1 MKSISPE
8 EKAKRK
14 KAAEEYRASWVAKNV
29 KNEDT
34 NEDVNL
40 EEDFLDEDSGA
51 NVQVAHQAV
60 MKSAEEIAAIRK
72 NRGTK
77 EEYGKALV
85 AHSNATEHLSNMVK
99 AHAADFMSKNS
110 AKNEDLEEGTT
121 PKTINQIYYVSSSSP
136 TVTRVSTALRA
147 LGVKFTTRD
156 VISNFHGIE
165 FEVERPTG
173 KGSGKKID
181 QIYRILDA

>member
-1 MKSISPE
+1 MSAISSLPQGLLAAASRILNGETTPEMKGEILVEHVGLTLEAFDAAMVKCCEAIEMKSISPE

-14 KAAEEYRASWVAKNV
+14 KAAEEYRASWAAKNV
-29 KNEDT
+29 KKEDT

-72 NRGTK
+72 NKGTK

-85 AHSNATEHLSNMVK
+85 AHSNATQHLSNMVK

-110 AKNEDLEEGTT
+110 E
-121 PKTINQIYYVSSSSP
+121 
-136 TVTRVSTALRA
+136 
-147 LGVKFTTRD
+147 
-156 VISNFHGIE
+156 
-165 FEVERPTG
+165 
-173 KGSGKKID
+173 KK
-181 QIYRILDA
+181 